1 MLTIGAPTEA
11 SGTPAAMD
19 QGISGAATTAV
30 EHGPHRLFPGLV
42 AKQGTAQQLH
52 RLNLLEKPGQVSH
65 RSGG

>member
-30 EHGPHRLFPGLV
+30 SSRAMAVSSRLGW
-42 AKQGTAQQLH
+42 ASLH
-52 RLNLLEKPGQVSH
+52 SWWVRMIASV
-65 RSGG
+65 

>member
-42 AKQGTAQQLH
+42 AKQGTA
-52 RLNLLEKPGQVSH
+52 
-65 RSGG
+65 